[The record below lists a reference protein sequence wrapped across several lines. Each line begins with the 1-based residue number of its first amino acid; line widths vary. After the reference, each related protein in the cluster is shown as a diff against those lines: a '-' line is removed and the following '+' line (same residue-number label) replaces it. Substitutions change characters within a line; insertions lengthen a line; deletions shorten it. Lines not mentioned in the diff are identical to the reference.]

1 MFRSRFFLKVYAA
14 YVALILLAIAVVGGL
29 VARKVEERSQDAVQR
44 SLGDQAALVRELS
57 ASAMDRT
64 SGVPLQARIGAFG
77 DSVSTRLTV
86 IRLDGTVIADSRE
99 DPAAMDNHATRP
111 EVLAARAEGYGTAVR
126 FSDTVGTR
134 MMYVA
139 VPVVK
144 EGQSIGYVRA
154 SLPLSTI
161 DEQTGRLRAIV
172 ALGGGVA
179 ALVALPLGLFLAR
192 RLTRPLTL
200 MTSVAESMVEGH
212 YDRRVNITGRDEVG
226 QLAHALNR
234 MAESAQGRM
243 EAIVTDRN
251 KLLTILGS
259 MVEGVGAVDKTG
271 AVLHMNAGAADVLG
285 ASSDACLGRDIR
297 DVTALEQVWAAID
310 AALSDGEEVEGE
322 VGVAAPAGRR
332 VVELRA
338 SPLRDSEGGLVGAVV
353 VLDDVSELRRLETVR
368 RDFVANM
375 SHELKTPITAIRILA
390 ETLVSDK
397 KMAGKQRRRF
407 LSKIRDQSTRLSS
420 IVTDLLALSRLE
432 SENPLLEREP
442 IDLRKVIAV
451 SLHPLLPDDDDELSA
466 SVTSEL
472 PDSPV
477 TVVGDDEAL
486 AQATRNLLDNALKYT
501 PQEGRVWVRLR
512 EEGRDAVIE
521 VEDTGIGIEPAHQRR
536 IFERFYRVDKA
547 RSRELG
553 GTGLGL
559 SIVRHIALTHGG
571 SVAVDSEVGVGTTFR
586 LTLPLAPRPA

>member
-1 MFRSRFFLKVYAA
+1 
-14 YVALILLAIAVVGGL
+14 
-29 VARKVEERSQDAVQR
+29 
-44 SLGDQAALVRELS
+44 
-57 ASAMDRT
+57 
-64 SGVPLQARIGAFG
+64 
-77 DSVSTRLTV
+77 
-86 IRLDGTVIADSRE
+86 
-99 DPAAMDNHATRP
+99 
-111 EVLAARAEGYGTAVR
+111 
-126 FSDTVGTR
+126 
-134 MMYVA
+134 
-139 VPVVK
+139 
-144 EGQSIGYVRA
+144 
-154 SLPLSTI
+154 
-161 DEQTGRLRAIV
+161 
-172 ALGGGVA
+172 
-179 ALVALPLGLFLAR
+179 
-192 RLTRPLTL
+192 
-200 MTSVAESMVEGH
+200 
-212 YDRRVNITGRDEVG
+212 
-226 QLAHALNR
+226 
-234 MAESAQGRM
+234 
-243 EAIVTDRN
+243 
-251 KLLTILGS
+251 
-259 MVEGVGAVDKTG
+259 
-271 AVLHMNAGAADVLG
+271 MNAGAADVLG

>member
-259 MVEGVGAVDKTG
+259 MVEGVVAVDKTG